1 MEQYSSSSSTSTH
14 TSGVHQPPPSPVT
27 RSEPDNPYPATFIQA
42 DTSSFKQVVQMLTGS
57 TDPTRPPDTARH
69 AIPPIR
75 TGPRKDK
82 PGSKLYER
90 RSIHKSFKISSPG
103 ILSIRHGLLSGSP
116 RPGMLS
122 PSILDFPSLALC
134 SPVTPLVPDPFNRVV
149 APDMEAEDRAIGEKG
164 FYLHPSPVD
173 TPRDSEPRLLP
184 LFPLTSPRVSG
195 SSSTDAES

>member
-1 MEQYSSSSSTSTH
+1 MEQYSSSSSS
-14 TSGVHQPPPSPVT
+14 SGVHQPPPSPVT

-57 TDPTRPPDTARH
+57 TGRPDAARH
-69 AIPPIR
+69 AIPPVR
-75 TGPRKDK
+75 SGPRKDK

-90 RSIHKSFKISSPG
+90 RSVHKSIKISSPG

-134 SPVTPLVPDPFNRVV
+134 SPITPLVPDPFNRAV
-149 APDMEAEDRAIGEKG
+149 AAEDRAIGEKG
-164 FYLHPSPVD
+164 FYLHPSPVN

-184 LFPLTSPRVSG
+184 LFPLTSPRLSG
-195 SSSTDAES
+195 SSSTDVES